1 MPRMAQFAQV
11 REPPRMDGAEPKDF
25 HGYGDA
31 RDRRIPPFLSAR
43 VHNLL
48 INHLHFVY

>member
-1 MPRMAQFAQV
+1 MPGMAQFAQA

-31 RDRRIPPFLSAR
+31 RDGRTPSFYLRAFTIC
-43 VHNLL
+43 
-48 INHLHFVY
+48 

>member
-31 RDRRIPPFLSAR
+31 YDSRIPPFYLRAFT
-43 VHNLL
+43 
-48 INHLHFVY
+48 IC